1 MQHLA
6 RAIDKPD
13 ALAVLGV
20 MIKVRLFLNAINI
33 RLLYVFT
40 CIIYSVLSRS
50 CLRQWRAF
58 ADQTQ
63 TRPQCFIV
71 LIKCLHENFC
81 ILS

>member
-33 RLLYVFT
+33 RLLRNYLLVLFT
-40 CIIYSVLSRS
+40 V
-50 CLRQWRAF
+50 
-58 ADQTQ
+58 
-63 TRPQCFIV
+63 
-71 LIKCLHENFC
+71 H
-81 ILS
+81 